1 MKDLRYI
8 LIDYGRFKDLET
20 ILKLKKI
27 WKDSSQARHY
37 TYFFMVIFILLGVAA
52 YFKNMLL
59 IIALLILS
67 FLSLLPL
74 LIQQDN
80 KFSMFGAF
88 PRWNALRA
96 KYSKSQSEV
105 QVYDFTKE
113 NENPAESNYSGDG
126 VPEWFDKFLDEKG
139 INPNNIN
146 FLIDELSLK
155 YDYPVRKRV
164 LNVILFFIAFF
175 GWHEIKK
182 IPWTIE
188 LGTLVLLAIIAV
200 GMIIVAIE
208 THYKSKKEAVHP
220 VLFMKGKKEEL
231 IHDLNLMKIK
241 WDAETKENNNK

>member
-37 TYFFMVIFILLGVAA
+37 TYFFVVIFILLGVAA

-88 PRWNALRA
+88 PRWNALWA
-96 KYSKSQSEV
+96 KCSKSQSEV
-105 QVYDFTKE
+105 QVYDFTIE
-113 NENPAESNYSGDG
+113 NENN
-126 VPEWFDKFLDEKG
+126 EKKTKR
-139 INPNNIN
+139 N
-146 FLIDELSLK
+146 LIKYNMMLYLK
-155 YDYPVRKRV
+155 K
-164 LNVILFFIAFF
+164 
-175 GWHEIKK
+175 
-182 IPWTIE
+182 
-188 LGTLVLLAIIAV
+188 AV
-200 GMIIVAIE
+200 E
-208 THYKSKKEAVHP
+208 K
-220 VLFMKGKKEEL
+220 
-231 IHDLNLMKIK
+231 D
-241 WDAETKENNNK
+241 KENKE